1 MVSFVQASVNMSAS
15 LLKVRGLSKSFGGLR
30 AVDSLD
36 LDIAVGERVALI
48 GPNGAGKS
56 TTFNML
62 NGQLKPDAGRI
73 QLNQQIINGQASEQ
87 MWALGVG
94 RTFQIALTF
103 QSFTVLQNVQIALLS
118 HQKKYFNFLSS
129 NIKNTIDPSIYLLGL
144 VGLSDQA
151 NRPCSELAYGDVKR
165 LELALAIS
173 NRPRLLLMDE
183 PTAGMAPSERK
194 AMMQLTSRLVEEQ
207 KMGLLF
213 TEHSM
218 DVVFHYADRIV
229 VMDQGRCI
237 ANGTPNDVKNNSLVQ
252 SIYLGASAQHIT
264 L

>member
-1 MVSFVQASVNMSAS
+1 
-15 LLKVRGLSKSFGGLR
+15 
-30 AVDSLD
+30 
-36 LDIAVGERVALI
+36 
-48 GPNGAGKS
+48 
-56 TTFNML
+56 
-62 NGQLKPDAGRI
+62 
-73 QLNQQIINGQASEQ
+73 
-87 MWALGVG
+87 
-94 RTFQIALTF
+94 
-103 QSFTVLQNVQIALLS
+103 
-118 HQKKYFNFLSS
+118 
-129 NIKNTIDPSIYLLGL
+129 
-144 VGLSDQA
+144 
-151 NRPCSELAYGDVKR
+151 
-165 LELALAIS
+165 
-173 NRPRLLLMDE
+173 
-183 PTAGMAPSERK
+183 MAPSERK

>member
-1 MVSFVQASVNMSAS
+1 
-15 LLKVRGLSKSFGGLR
+15 
-30 AVDSLD
+30 
-36 LDIAVGERVALI
+36 
-48 GPNGAGKS
+48 
-56 TTFNML
+56 
-62 NGQLKPDAGRI
+62 
-73 QLNQQIINGQASEQ
+73 
-87 MWALGVG
+87 
-94 RTFQIALTF
+94 
-103 QSFTVLQNVQIALLS
+103 
-118 HQKKYFNFLSS
+118 
-129 NIKNTIDPSIYLLGL
+129 
-144 VGLSDQA
+144 
-151 NRPCSELAYGDVKR
+151 
-165 LELALAIS
+165 LALAIS

-183 PTAGMAPSERK
+183 PTAGMAPSERQ

>member
-1 MVSFVQASVNMSAS
+1 MSAS
-15 LLKVRGLSKSFGGLR
+15 LLKVRGLCKSFGGLR

-36 LDIAVGERVALI
+36 LDIAVGERVALM

-62 NGQLKPDAGRI
+62 NGQLKPDAGHI
-73 QLNQQIINGQASEQ
+73 QLNQHVINGQSTEQ

-118 HQKKYFNFLSS
+118 HRKKYFNFLSS
-129 NIKNTIDPSIYLLGL
+129 SIQRVVDQSMYLLGL

-151 NRPCSELAYGDVKR
+151 HRPCSELAYGDVKR

-173 NRPRLLLMDE
+173 NRPRLLIMDE
-183 PTAGMAPSERK
+183 PTAGMAPSERQ
-194 AMMQLTSRLVEEQ
+194 AMMQLTTRLVKEQ
-207 KMGLLF
+207 KIGLLF

-218 DVVFHYADRIV
+218 DVVFQYADRIV
-229 VMDQGRCI
+229 VIDQGRCI
-237 ANGTPNDVKNNSLVQ
+237 ANDTPNAVKNNSLVQ
-252 SIYLGASAQHIT
+252 SIYLGAPAALTSP
-264 L
+264 